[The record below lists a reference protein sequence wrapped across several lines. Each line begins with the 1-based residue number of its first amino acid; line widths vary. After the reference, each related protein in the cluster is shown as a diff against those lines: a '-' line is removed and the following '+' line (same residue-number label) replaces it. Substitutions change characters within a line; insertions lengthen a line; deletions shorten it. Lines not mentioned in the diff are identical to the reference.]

1 MRVCTEKNKK
11 NISVEGY
18 SSSSSS
24 NEVHIPWQNYLSMV
38 LIWKRSFR
46 RYMALSNIF
55 DNGAYCTTKK

>member
-24 NEVHIPWQNYLSMV
+24 SNEVHIPWQNYLSMV
-38 LIWKRSFR
+38 LI
-46 RYMALSNIF
+46 
-55 DNGAYCTTKK
+55 

>member
-24 NEVHIPWQNYLSMV
+24 SSNEVHIPWQNYLSMV
-38 LIWKRSFR
+38 LI
-46 RYMALSNIF
+46 
-55 DNGAYCTTKK
+55 